1 MTYKYES
8 HLVIH
13 NSNCT
18 ECQPI
23 GKSELQQAAADVKT
37 KTDGVVQLGS
47 LDAAG
52 DAEILRRVYLESLF

>member
-1 MTYKYES
+1 M
-8 HLVIH
+8 H

-23 GKSELQQAAADVKT
+23 DKSELQQAAADVKR

-47 LDAAG
+47 LDSAG
-52 DAEILRRVYLESLF
+52 DPEILRRVLF